1 MRIYF
6 AARNRPRPEPG
17 PRVKPGEGRGRL
29 RTLIVD
35 SELMNRAAADR
46 LATLAPA
53 LAIGASALALAAALA
68 SEHLGGLRPC
78 ILCLYQRWP
87 YVAAILLGLS
97 GLVLRD
103 RPQPLRG
110 VLALAGIA
118 FLVGAGIAAFHVG
131 VEQHWWEGTASCGG
145 TLETGLTLEE
155 LREKLLGTPV
165 VRCDEVAFALFGI
178 SMAGYNLIYAT
189 ACGVASLLA
198 ASRLRP

>member
-1 MRIYF
+1 M
-6 AARNRPRPEPG
+6 NRP
-17 PRVKPGEGRGRL
+17 
-29 RTLIVD
+29 
-35 SELMNRAAADR
+35 AADR
-46 LATLAPA
+46 LATLAPV
-53 LAIGASALALAAALA
+53 LAIAASVLALAVALA
-68 SEHLGGLRPC
+68 SEHLGRLHPC

-87 YVAAILLGLS
+87 YVAAILLGLI
-97 GLVLRD
+97 GLALRG
-103 RPQPLRG
+103 RPQWLRAA
-110 VLALAGIA
+110 LALCGIA
-118 FLVGAGIAAFHVG
+118 FLVSAGIAGFHVG
-131 VEQHWWEGTASCGG
+131 VEQHWWAGTAACGS